1 MAYNKTI
8 FSSGGLMKKPTF
20 RATVKSCYVGY
31 ISQAT
36 VNNFYPLLFALFQN
50 QYRLTLSQLSFLIV
64 ANFGVQLLVDLL
76 CAPFADRIGY
86 RPIIVSA
93 HFLCAAGLILLPIL
107 PAVMSPYAGLLL
119 AVMLCG
125 VGGGLIEV
133 VVSPIVEACP
143 SDNKAS
149 AMSLLHSFYCW
160 GQAGVVLLSTL
171 SFRLFGL
178 AAYPVVAAL
187 WGLIPL
193 GNAFSFLR
201 VPLNALPHTEG
212 RKAPLHAVKQKSFA
226 LFFLMMLCAG
236 ASELSMSQ
244 WASAFAEEG
253 LRVSKATG
261 DLLGPCMFAVFMG
274 AARVFYSKKGEKIRL
289 SSYMA
294 GSSALC
300 VLGYAVTVFAPHPL
314 LSLCGCMLC
323 GLAVGIM
330 WPGTFSMASKA
341 IPLGGASMFALLA
354 LAGDVGC
361 TSGPFLAG
369 QLSAAFGSNLRVGFA
384 FAAVFPLTMLTLA
397 LICRSR
403 EKREENR

>member
-1 MAYNKTI
+1 
-8 FSSGGLMKKPTF
+8 MKKPTF
-20 RATVKSCYVGY
+20 RATVNSCYVGY
-31 ISQAT
+31 ISQAI
-36 VNNFYPLLFALFQN
+36 VNNFYPLLFALFQTEY
-50 QYRLTLSQLSFLIV
+50 QISLSQLSFLIV
-64 ANFGVQLLVDLL
+64 ANFGIQLMVDLL
-76 CAPFADRIGY
+76 AAPFADKIGY
-86 RPIIVSA
+86 RPLVVSA
-93 HFLCAAGLILLPIL
+93 HFLCAAGLILLPVL
-107 PAVMSPYAGLLL
+107 PAVIDPYSGLLL
-119 AVMLCG
+119 AIMLCG

-160 GQAGVVLLSTL
+160 GQAAVVLLSTL

-178 AAYPVVAAL
+178 GSHAVVSVL
-187 WGLIPL
+187 WGVIPL
-193 GNAFSFLR
+193 VNAFSFLR
-201 VPLNALPHTEG
+201 VPLNTLPHADA
-212 RKAPLHAVKQKSFA
+212 KSAPLHAVKSKGFT

-253 LRVSKATG
+253 LRVNKATG

-274 AARVFYSKKGEKIRL
+274 IARVFYSKKGEKIRL

-300 VLGYAVTVFAPHPL
+300 VFGYAVTVFAPHPL
-314 LSLCGCMLC
+314 LSLCGCMIC

-341 IPLGGASMFALLA
+341 IPLGGTSMFALLA
-354 LAGDVGC
+354 LAGDLGC

-369 QLSAAFGSNLRVGFA
+369 QVSAAFGSNLRVGFA
-384 FAAVFPLTMLTLA
+384 FAAVFPLLMLVFA
-397 LICRSR
+397 LVRR
-403 EKREENR
+403 NQEKL

>member
-1 MAYNKTI
+1 
-8 FSSGGLMKKPTF
+8 MKKPTF
-20 RATVKSCYVGY
+20 RATVNSCYVGY
-31 ISQAT
+31 ISQAI
-36 VNNFYPLLFALFQN
+36 VNNFYPLLFALFQTE
-50 QYRLTLSQLSFLIV
+50 YRLSLSQLSFLII
-64 ANFGVQLLVDLL
+64 ANFGIQLMVDLL
-76 CAPFADRIGY
+76 AAPFADKIGY
-86 RPIIVSA
+86 RPLVVSA
-93 HFLCAAGLILLPIL
+93 HFLCAAGLILLPVL
-107 PAVMSPYAGLLL
+107 PAVIDPYSGLLL
-119 AVMLCG
+119 AIMLCG

-160 GQAGVVLLSTL
+160 GQAAVVLLSTL
-171 SFRLFGL
+171 SFRFFGL
-178 AAYPVVAAL
+178 GSHTVVSVL

-193 GNAFSFLR
+193 VNAFSFLR
-201 VPLNALPHTEG
+201 VPLNTLPHADA
-212 RKAPLHAVKQKSFA
+212 KSAPLHAVKSKGFT

-253 LRVSKATG
+253 LRVNKATG

-274 AARVFYSKKGEKIRL
+274 IARVFYSKKGEKIRL

-300 VLGYAVTVFAPHPL
+300 VFGYAVTVFAPHPL
-314 LSLCGCMLC
+314 LSLCGCMIC

-341 IPLGGASMFALLA
+341 IPLGGTSMFALLA
-354 LAGDVGC
+354 LAGDLGC

-369 QLSAAFGSNLRVGFA
+369 QVSAAFGSNLRVGFA
-384 FAAVFPLTMLTLA
+384 FAAVFPLLMLVFA
-397 LICRSR
+397 LVRRSQ
-403 EKREENR
+403 EKL